1 MINLVLKRI
10 YKGDTYTIGKLYI
23 DNEYFCDTL
32 EDKVRTLPSMCPGGD
47 KCGCK
52 EKVYGKTAIPAGK
65 YKIVLS
71 YSSKFKRILPLLL
84 NVPHFSGIRIHSGNT
99 DKDTEGCVLVGTNDV
114 KGQVTQSRDTE
125 RRLIE
130 RLEDE
135 GEIYITIE

>member
-1 MINLVLKRI
+1 MNLLLKRI
-10 YKGDTYTIGKLYI
+10 YKGDSYTIGKLYI

-32 EDKVRTLPSMCPGGD
+32 EDTVRTLPSTCPGGN
-47 KCGCK
+47 KCECK
-52 EKVYGKTAIPAGK
+52 EKVYGQTAIPKGI

-71 YSSKFKRILPLLL
+71 YSPKFKRILPLLID
-84 NVPHFSGIRIHSGNT
+84 VPHFSGIRIHSGNT
-99 DKDTEGCVLVGTNDV
+99 DKDTEGCILVGTNDV
-114 KGQVTQSRDTE
+114 KGQVRRSKEQE